1 MAAYVQMNNICK
13 QFPGVKALDGVN
25 FSLEKGKVHALLGE
39 NGAGKS
45 TLMKILAGML
55 QPTSGEILIDGK
67 RVTIS
72 NPKDAMNL
80 SIAMVYQQFTLSP
93 ELTVLE
99 NIVLGSPIPFIVNR
113 KKLKEQICK
122 ITDSYGLALDMDAKV
137 WQLSVGEQQRV
148 EIAKCFYHGAQTLI
162 LDEPTSVLTPPE
174 IRELFGMMRRVSA
187 AGCAVVFI
195 SHKLN
200 EVMEIADDI
209 TVFRKGQLIGTVKK
223 EETSMRDLS
232 QMMVGRNVDLNNV
245 SANDRIGGEVL
256 TVKDLHVNNDKGLEA
271 VKGVSLSIRSG
282 EILGVAAVS
291 GNGQAELSEA
301 IAGLRKIQSGEIL
314 VDGQSHKG
322 KSIREIINSGVSSI
336 TEKRLGLSLI
346 PGFSIAQ
353 NLISKDYMKG
363 EYKKHGAIDQSAIDE
378 NARKLIELFDI
389 AAPGPD
395 MAVNKL
401 SGGNVQ
407 KVVLA
412 RELTRPHKL
421 ILAVNPTYG
430 LDVGAIEFVQSKLCE
445 ERDRGVGV
453 LLISEELDEVL
464 RLSDRII
471 VMAGGH
477 IAANLEK
484 KDFDREKIGLIMT
497 GGAEHEAAV

>member
-174 IRELFGMMRRVSA
+174 IRELFGMMRRVSE

-209 TVFRKGQLIGTVKK
+209 TVFRKGKLIGTVKK

-232 QMMVGRNVDLNNV
+232 QMMVGRNVDLNNL

-256 TVKDLHVNNDKGLEA
+256 AVKDLHVNNDKGLEA

-378 NARKLIELFDI
+378 
-389 AAPGPD
+389 
-395 MAVNKL
+395 L

-445 ERDRGVGV
+445 ERDKGVGV